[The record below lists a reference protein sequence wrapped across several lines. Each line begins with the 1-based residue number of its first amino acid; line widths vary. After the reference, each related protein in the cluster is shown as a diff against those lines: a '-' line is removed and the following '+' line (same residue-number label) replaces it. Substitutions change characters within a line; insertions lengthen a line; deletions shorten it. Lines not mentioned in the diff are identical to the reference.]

1 MHIIR
6 YTLIRNN
13 QVLSEVKGKCFKY
26 RDLLL
31 REDEFEMR
39 GEKRVRNRYR
49 NIINNSSSKSRVYR
63 ANGNGGSGRRSRG
76 RPRKSA
82 VNY

>member
-1 MHIIR
+1 MVIVMEGLTGRNARKSYDMHIIR

-13 QVLSEVKGKCFKY
+13 QVLSEAKGKCFKY

-39 GEKRVRNRYR
+39 VR
-49 NIINNSSSKSRVYR
+49 
-63 ANGNGGSGRRSRG
+63 
-76 RPRKSA
+76 
-82 VNY
+82 